1 MKNLKKVEN
10 ELTENELIERAQK
23 GDVWAR
29 NQVIELNM
37 SLVRKIAS
45 KSIQKSSLPDSDLIQ
60 EGIFGIVTAIEKFDV
75 KLEHSEFG
83 PKLIGSYEEL
93 EKAKAFLAN
102 AIQERLKELEG

>member
-1 MKNLKKVEN
+1 MED
-10 ELTENELIERAQK
+10 IEEFEM
-23 GDVWAR
+23 G
-29 NQVIELNM
+29 
-37 SLVRKIAS
+37 
-45 KSIQKSSLPDSDLIQ
+45 LPNGVGEAMLAH
-60 EGIFGIVTAIEKFDV
+60 AIENFDV